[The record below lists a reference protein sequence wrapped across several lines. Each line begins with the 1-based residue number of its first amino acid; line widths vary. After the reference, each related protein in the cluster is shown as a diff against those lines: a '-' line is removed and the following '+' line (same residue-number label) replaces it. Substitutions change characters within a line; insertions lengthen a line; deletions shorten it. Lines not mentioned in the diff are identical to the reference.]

1 MTFERK
7 KTYNE
12 QISECYH
19 DGVLPRIFTFDCDDE
34 VFGPFSETY
43 FSDGVMRFASV
54 AAYTAARLALAED
67 DAALYER
74 VIAGMNHETLQSII
88 QKVYDESEE
97 TAAISRIMT
106 DGYLALFREDSEL
119 GGKLMSTR
127 NRVLICE
134 DEDILFGIGDVENV
148 GKITDSE
155 GELRVSPDDFE
166 GENIL
171 GSVLTDVRKRLWL
184 DYIERSERFLS
195 RVLNDDNML
204 KWCRSYSFVVE
215 NPAYPEMEAALNVFL
230 RDTHRSGVSSTDYA
244 RVLSDAQI
252 DEESIWR
259 GSPGWLRH
267 LDYDVLL
274 ACIAFQFR
282 ARHSMGT
289 LMDSAIGRGTL
300 LPYFAELRFRLLSET
315 FLL

>member
-12 QISECYH
+12 QIATGFH
-19 DGVLPRIFTFDCDDE
+19 NKVLPPVFTFDCDDE
-34 VFGPFSETY
+34 AFGPFAKTY
-43 FSDGVMRFASV
+43 FSDSV
-54 AAYTAARLALAED
+54 AHYISIGAYTAAHL
-67 DAALYER
+67 ALYEGEVQLYEEVMEETNPGLSMR
-74 VIAGMNHETLQSII
+74 VIQKIYDISNETEI
-88 QKVYDESEE
+88 
-97 TAAISRIMT
+97 ISRIMT

-166 GENIL
+166 GENVL

-184 DYIERSERFLS
+184 DYIERSERFLY

>member
-12 QISECYH
+12 QMAARFH
-19 DGVLPRIFTFDCDDE
+19 AKALPPVFTFNCDDE
-34 VFGPFSETY
+34 AFGPFSETY
-43 FSDGVMRFASV
+43 FSDGVVRFVSV
-54 AAYTAARLALAED
+54 AAYTAARLALTEG

-74 VIAGMNHETLQSII
+74 VTAGMNREALKKVIHSAYDVSGETDII
-88 QKVYDESEE
+88 FRVMS
-97 TAAISRIMT
+97 

-134 DEDILFGIGDVENV
+134 DDDILFGIGDI
-148 GKITDSE
+148 GKITDLE
-155 GELRVSPDDFE
+155 GNLRVDPDDFK

-195 RVLNDDNML
+195 RVINDDDML

-215 NPAYPEMEAALNVFL
+215 NPAYPEMETALNVFL
-230 RDTHRSGVSSTDYA
+230 RDAHRSGISSADFA
-244 RVLSDAQI
+244 RVLSDANI

-300 LPYFAELRFRLLSET
+300 LPYYAELRFRLLNET
-315 FLL
+315 FLR